1 MLSKYLWA
9 PAFALVVA
17 LALFSVGNPAWAG
30 PPADAFGLFESI
42 PVPKTP
48 SNNTAGGLYS
58 FDISW
63 VDQATHRY
71 YLADRSNNTVDIVDT
86 TSNTLIF
93 RLGTGTFA
101 GFTGANATSGPNGV
115 TTS

>member
-9 PAFALVVA
+9 PAFVLVAVA
-17 LALFSVGNPAWAG
+17 LAALPVGNPAWAG

-42 PVPKTP
+42 AVPATG

-86 TSNTLIF
+86 TTNTLKF

-101 GFTGANATSGPNGV
+101 GFTG
-115 TTS
+115 